1 LTTENPASKFL
12 NLERQAELVL
22 EELEKLRDET
32 SNYSTAATGLEN
44 AINHISTVSDHL
56 NELSGKIKDVIEIL
70 RNIGTPELLANS
82 QAVQYEVQRLKTE
95 VKGLHEE
102 SNNVLTSNVDV
113 LRKEIKGLVGEV
125 QSLKEQSSAQLNEL
139 NGKTK
144 DAIETIRN
152 IGTPEL
158 LANSQ
163 AVQDEVKRLKTEIK
177 GLHEESNSVLTS
189 NVDVL
194 RKEIKGL
201 VGEVQSLK
209 EQSFAQLKDIAD
221 YQNKGILKRLFGG
234 IPRK

>member
-1 LTTENPASKFL
+1 MTTENPASKFL

-22 EELEKLRDET
+22 EELEKLRGET
-32 SNYSTAATGLEN
+32 SNYSTAATGLET

-56 NELSGKIKDVIEIL
+56 NELNGKIMDVIETL

-82 QAVQYEVQRLKTE
+82 K
-95 VKGLHEE
+95 
-102 SNNVLTSNVDV
+102 
-113 LRKEIKGLVGEV
+113 
-125 QSLKEQSSAQLNEL
+125 
-139 NGKTK
+139 
-144 DAIETIRN
+144 
-152 IGTPEL
+152 
-158 LANSQ
+158 
-163 AVQDEVKRLKTEIK
+163 AVQDEVRRLKTEIK

-209 EQSFAQLKDIAD
+209 EQSSAQFKDIAD